1 MKKTGNTH
9 IYLSEFLGTFIF
21 LLCGIGCV
29 GALKLAGAS
38 FGQWEISIVWGL
50 AVAMGVY
57 VCGGVCGAH
66 LNPSVTIALALFGDF
81 DKRKVVPYILVQMV
95 AGFCAAALAYA
106 MYYNLFADAVAATA
120 GDPAKMTALAGI
132 FCTFPHPKITFFQA
146 FFVELVITAVLMCL
160 IYALVDG
167 RNTAP
172 KGNLGGLLIGLLVAL
187 IGAIVG
193 LTRGTNASHIIR
205 ATLESIAYQS
215 KDVIEAMQADSGIPL
230 QALRVDG
237 GASANNFL
245 MQFQS
250 DILGVNVERPA
261 TLEVTALGA
270 AFLAGLAVGYWS
282 GLDDVRNR
290 LHIERVFEPSA
301 DKEKQVQRYKGWK
314 KAVSRALQW
323 IDVED

>member
-172 KGNLGGLLIGLLVAL
+172 KGNLGGLHIGLLVAL
-187 IGAIVG
+187 IGPR
-193 LTRGTNASHIIR
+193 L
-205 ATLESIAYQS
+205 
-215 KDVIEAMQADSGIPL
+215 
-230 QALRVDG
+230 
-237 GASANNFL
+237 F
-245 MQFQS
+245 
-250 DILGVNVERPA
+250 
-261 TLEVTALGA
+261 A
-270 AFLAGLAVGYWS
+270 ALAGWGTDVMTGYPLNDNLSLPYFLVPLIAPIIGACIGGWIYKRIIVVA
-282 GLDDVRNR
+282 LDRNAAA
-290 LHIERVFEPSA
+290 E
-301 DKEKQVQRYKGWK
+301 DK
-314 KAVSRALQW
+314 A
-323 IDVED
+323 

>member
-1 MKKTGNTH
+1 MEKAFALLQELGNNGGEFMKKTGNTH

-187 IGAIVG
+187 IGASFGPLTGFAMNAARDFGPRLFAALAHGCDDRLSAQRQSEPAVLPGAAHRAHHRG
-193 LTRGTNASHIIR
+193 LYRR
-205 ATLESIAYQS
+205 L
-215 KDVIEAMQADSGIPL
+215 DL
-230 QALRVDG
+230 QAHHRGGPGSQRGRRGQGLKALNG
-237 GASANNFL
+237 GADGQVTRSAV
-245 MQFQS
+245 
-250 DILGVNVERPA
+250 ILSRRP
-261 TLEVTALGA
+261 VP
-270 AFLAGLAVGYWS
+270 AGPL
-282 GLDDVRNR
+282 
-290 LHIERVFEPSA
+290 
-301 DKEKQVQRYKGWK
+301 
-314 KAVSRALQW
+314 
-323 IDVED
+323 

>member
-1 MKKTGNTH
+1 MEKAFSLLQELGNNGGEFMKKTGNTH

-95 AGFCAAALAYA
+95 AGF
-106 MYYNLFADAVAATA
+106 
-120 GDPAKMTALAGI
+120 
-132 FCTFPHPKITFFQA
+132 
-146 FFVELVITAVLMCL
+146 
-160 IYALVDG
+160 YALVDG

-187 IGAIVG
+187 IGASFG
-193 LTRGTNASHIIR
+193 PLTGFAMNAAR
-205 ATLESIAYQS
+205 DFGPRL
-215 KDVIEAMQADSGIPL
+215 
-230 QALRVDG
+230 
-237 GASANNFL
+237 F
-245 MQFQS
+245 
-250 DILGVNVERPA
+250 
-261 TLEVTALGA
+261 A
-270 AFLAGLAVGYWS
+270 ALAGWGTDVMTGYPLNDNLSMPYFLVPLIAPIIGACIGGWIYKRIIVVA
-282 GLDDVRNR
+282 LDRNAAA
-290 LHIERVFEPSA
+290 E
-301 DKEKQVQRYKGWK
+301 DK
-314 KAVSRALQW
+314 A
-323 IDVED
+323 

>member
-1 MKKTGNTH
+1 
-9 IYLSEFLGTFIF
+9 
-21 LLCGIGCV
+21 
-29 GALKLAGAS
+29 
-38 FGQWEISIVWGL
+38 
-50 AVAMGVY
+50 MGVY

-120 GDPAKMTALAGI
+120 GDPAKLTALAGV

-187 IGAIVG
+187 IGASFGPLTGFAMNAARDFGPRLFAALAGWGTDVMTGYPLNDNLSLSYFLVPLIAPIIADLMGPEVALIDPGRETALAARDALASAG
-193 LTRGTNASHIIR
+193 LLREGRAGTARYYVSDTTESFAQLSDWFLGEYAGGPVTRIS
-205 ATLESIAYQS
+205 
-215 KDVIEAMQADSGIPL
+215 
-230 QALRVDG
+230 VDG
-237 GASANNFL
+237 YPVEQGAS
-245 MQFQS
+245 
-250 DILGVNVERPA
+250 
-261 TLEVTALGA
+261 T
-270 AFLAGLAVGYWS
+270 
-282 GLDDVRNR
+282 
-290 LHIERVFEPSA
+290 
-301 DKEKQVQRYKGWK
+301 
-314 KAVSRALQW
+314 
-323 IDVED
+323 

>member
-106 MYYNLFADAVAATA
+106 MYYNLFVDAVAATA

-187 IGAIVG
+187 IGASFG
-193 LTRGTNASHIIR
+193 PLTGFAMNAAR
-205 ATLESIAYQS
+205 DFGPRL
-215 KDVIEAMQADSGIPL
+215 
-230 QALRVDG
+230 
-237 GASANNFL
+237 F
-245 MQFQS
+245 
-250 DILGVNVERPA
+250 
-261 TLEVTALGA
+261 A
-270 AFLAGLAVGYWS
+270 ALAGWGTDVMTGYPLNDNLS
-282 GLDDVRNR
+282 LF
-290 LHIERVFEPSA
+290 L
-301 DKEKQVQRYKGWK
+301 
-314 KAVSRALQW
+314 
-323 IDVED
+323 

>member
-95 AGFCAAALAYA
+95 AGFCAAA
-106 MYYNLFADAVAATA
+106 

-187 IGAIVG
+187 IGASFG
-193 LTRGTNASHIIR
+193 PLTGFAMNAAR
-205 ATLESIAYQS
+205 DFGPRL
-215 KDVIEAMQADSGIPL
+215 
-230 QALRVDG
+230 
-237 GASANNFL
+237 F
-245 MQFQS
+245 
-250 DILGVNVERPA
+250 
-261 TLEVTALGA
+261 A
-270 AFLAGLAVGYWS
+270 ALAGWGTDVMTGYPLNDNLSLPYFLVPLIAPIIGACIGGWIYKRIIVVA
-282 GLDDVRNR
+282 LDRNAAA
-290 LHIERVFEPSA
+290 E
-301 DKEKQVQRYKGWK
+301 DK
-314 KAVSRALQW
+314 A
-323 IDVED
+323 

>member
-1 MKKTGNTH
+1 MSVMGKALSFLQGSGNNGGEFMKKTGDTY

-29 GALKLAGAS
+29 GALRLAGAG

-81 DKRKVVPYILVQMV
+81 DRRKVVPYILVQML

-120 GDPAKMTALAGI
+120 GDPAGMTALAGI

-167 RNTAP
+167 RNAAP

-187 IGAIVG
+187 IGASFG
-193 LTRGTNASHIIR
+193 PLTGFAMNAARDFGPRLFAALAGWGTDVMTAVLPGAAHR
-205 ATLESIAYQS
+205 ARHRCLYRRL
-215 KDVIEAMQADSGIPL
+215 DL
-230 QALRVDG
+230 QAHHRGGPGPQRGRRGQGLRAPGGRADG
-237 GASANNFL
+237 QAPHPAV
-245 MQFQS
+245 
-250 DILGVNVERPA
+250 ILPGRP
-261 TLEVTALGA
+261 VP
-270 AFLAGLAVGYWS
+270 AGPL
-282 GLDDVRNR
+282 
-290 LHIERVFEPSA
+290 
-301 DKEKQVQRYKGWK
+301 
-314 KAVSRALQW
+314 
-323 IDVED
+323 

>member
-9 IYLSEFLGTFIF
+9 SYLSEFLGTFIF

-187 IGAIVG
+187 IGASFG
-193 LTRGTNASHIIR
+193 PLTGFAMNAAR
-205 ATLESIAYQS
+205 
-215 KDVIEAMQADSGIPL
+215 DFGP
-230 QALRVDG
+230 
-237 GASANNFL
+237 
-245 MQFQS
+245 
-250 DILGVNVERPA
+250 
-261 TLEVTALGA
+261 
-270 AFLAGLAVGYWS
+270 
-282 GLDDVRNR
+282 R
-290 LHIERVFEPSA
+290 LFA
-301 DKEKQVQRYKGWK
+301 
-314 KAVSRALQW
+314 SRARM
-323 IDVED
+323 

>member
-1 MKKTGNTH
+1 MEKAFALLQELGNNGGEFMKKTGNTH

-95 AGFCAAALAYA
+95 GGFCAAALAYA

-187 IGAIVG
+187 IGASFG
-193 LTRGTNASHIIR
+193 PLTGFAMNAAR
-205 ATLESIAYQS
+205 DFGPRLF
-215 KDVIEAMQADSGIPL
+215 
-230 QALRVDG
+230 
-237 GASANNFL
+237 AS
-245 MQFQS
+245 
-250 DILGVNVERPA
+250 
-261 TLEVTALGA
+261 
-270 AFLAGLAVGYWS
+270 LAGWGTDVMTGYPLNDNLSLPYFLVPLIAPIIGACIGGWIYKRIIVVA
-282 GLDDVRNR
+282 LDRNAAA
-290 LHIERVFEPSA
+290 E
-301 DKEKQVQRYKGWK
+301 DK
-314 KAVSRALQW
+314 A
-323 IDVED
+323 

>member
-1 MKKTGNTH
+1 MEKAFALLQELGNNGGEFMKKTGNTH

-187 IGAIVG
+187 IGASFG
-193 LTRGTNASHIIR
+193 PLTGFAMNAAR
-205 ATLESIAYQS
+205 DFGPRLFATLAGWGSDAMTGYAVNSHLSLPYFLVPLIAP
-215 KDVIEAMQADSGIPL
+215 II
-230 QALRVDG
+230 
-237 GASANNFL
+237 GAC
-245 MQFQS
+245 
-250 DILGVNVERPA
+250 I
-261 TLEVTALGA
+261 GA
-270 AFLAGLAVGYWS
+270 AVYKYVIAVA
-282 GLDDVRNR
+282 L
-290 LHIERVFEPSA
+290 
-301 DKEKQVQRYKGWK
+301 
-314 KAVSRALQW
+314 SRQQS
-323 IDVED
+323 

>member
-160 IYALVDG
+160 IYALVEG
-167 RNTAP
+167 RNTAAARDFGP
-172 KGNLGGLLIGLLVAL
+172 RLFAALAGWGTDVMTGYPLNDNLSLPYFLVPLIAPIIGACIGGWIYKRIIVVAL
-187 IGAIVG
+187 D
-193 LTRGTNASHIIR
+193 RNA
-205 ATLESIAYQS
+205 
-215 KDVIEAMQADSGIPL
+215 
-230 QALRVDG
+230 
-237 GASANNFL
+237 
-245 MQFQS
+245 
-250 DILGVNVERPA
+250 
-261 TLEVTALGA
+261 A
-270 AFLAGLAVGYWS
+270 A
-282 GLDDVRNR
+282 
-290 LHIERVFEPSA
+290 E
-301 DKEKQVQRYKGWK
+301 DK
-314 KAVSRALQW
+314 A
-323 IDVED
+323 